1 MKVGCTLG
9 MIAALLQLSHKGKE
23 TSNTYG
29 LLKWLAARLAE
40 EVLGGGGQTR

>member
-9 MIAALLQLSHKGKE
+9 MIAAVLQLSHMGME
-23 TSNTYG
+23 TRNPYG

-40 EVLGGGGQTR
+40 EVMGGGGQTR